1 MKEQTP
7 NNKWRH
13 KFIILNE
20 GKHSLI
26 INEGDTLFNNKW
38 REQTP
43 NNKWREHT
51 P

>member
-20 GKHSLI
+20 GK
-26 INEGDTLFNNKW
+26 TLLNNKW
-38 REQTP
+38 RG
-43 NNKWREHT
+43 HT
-51 P
+51 L